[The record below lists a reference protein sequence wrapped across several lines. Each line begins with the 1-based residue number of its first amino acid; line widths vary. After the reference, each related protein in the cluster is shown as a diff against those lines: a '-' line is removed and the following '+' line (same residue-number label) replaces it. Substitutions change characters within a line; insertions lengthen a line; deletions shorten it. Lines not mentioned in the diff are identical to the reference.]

1 MSLVVVASYPC
12 SAKSRVA
19 TWMSCS
25 RRCGAFSR
33 GMRTSLWLLINFW
46 NPRARAPGLKAVN
59 RPRSRAR
66 LADEQAEQEAHER
79 DAHADGRDHHEAEAR
94 LLGGTGD
101 HRHDA
106 RPRVE
111 HAGE

>member
-33 GMRTSLWLLINFW
+33 GMRTSLWLLINFC
-46 NPRARAPGLKAVN
+46 NPPAPARGRSALKAVT

-66 LADEQAEQEAHER
+66 LADEQAEQEANER
-79 DAHADGRDHHEAEAR
+79 DAHADGRDHHEAQAR
-94 LLGGTGD
+94 LFGRTG
-101 HRHDA
+101 
-106 RPRVE
+106 
-111 HAGE
+111 